1 MVRGLDVFRERFRA
15 YEGAFVLIGGAAC
28 DAWFTRQGLAFRATK
43 DLDIVLVIEV
53 LDPAF
58 VAALRQFIDDG
69 QYQIRHYTEG
79 GPPVLYRFAK
89 PADQSFPQMLELFS
103 KKPETIDLSE
113 GQQIVPVAAG
123 EDTHSL
129 SAILLNQEYYAL
141 IQSHSEQVDGLA
153 FAKATA
159 LIPLKARAWLDL
171 TARKQAGDKVDADD
185 INKHR
190 TDVFRLAA
198 TLAAEPGPE
207 LPQPIRDDLTAF
219 LAEFPDTSAEWSA
232 ILTSLKAIFGGGL
245 KPATLISTLNTFFHL
260 P

>member
-1 MVRGLDVFRERFRA
+1 MVKGLDLFRERFRG

-53 LDPAF
+53 IDPAF

-69 QYQIRHYTEG
+69 MYQIQTRTNDG
-79 GPPVLYRFAK
+79 SPVFYRFAK
-89 PADQSFPQMLELFS
+89 PRDQTFPQELELFS
-103 KKPETIDLSE
+103 KKPDTIDLSQD
-113 GQQIVPVAAG
+113 QQIVPVAAG

-129 SAILLNQEYYAL
+129 SAILLDQDYYSL
-141 IQSHSEQVDGLA
+141 IQSHAEQMEGIT
-153 FAKATA
+153 FATATA

-171 TARKQAGDKVDADD
+171 TARKQAGGIADSHD

-190 TDVFRLAA
+190 TDVFKLAA
-198 TLAAEPGPE
+198 TLPAESGPK
-207 LPQPIRDDLTAF
+207 LPSPILSDLASF
-219 LAEFPDTSAEWSA
+219 LAEFPETAEEWPG
-232 ILTSLKAIFGGGL
+232 ILAALKPIFGGGL
-245 KPATLISTLNTFFHL
+245 KPATLISTLKTFFRL